1 MAKMNNLSPKRIQI
15 DKANARVVAA
25 VAGASF
31 LVAFSLIASKALL
44 SQRGYQGRV
53 IKAKEAAVKQLKA
66 NADASKQLT
75 TAYSAF
81 VGTPQNI
88 IGGNPSGSG
97 DRDGDNAKI
106 VLDALP
112 SKYDFPALVASLEK
126 LLSDPSYKIQSIT
139 GTDDEVNQQNASSAQ
154 SAAAIPMPF
163 EIDVSGNYGAI
174 QNLVG
179 TLERSIR
186 PIQVQKVSFT
196 ASNGGVNAQISAQT
210 YYQPEKSLTITKKD
224 VK

>member
-1 MAKMNNLSPKRIQI
+1 MAKVNNPSPKRLQI

-31 LVAFSLIASKALL
+31 LVVFSLVASKSLL
-44 SQRGYQGRV
+44 SQRSYQGRV
-53 IKAKEAAVKQLKA
+53 IKAKETAVKQLKS
-66 NADASKQLT
+66 NVDASKQLVSSYT
-75 TAYSAF
+75 AF
-81 VGTPQNI
+81 VSTPQNI
-88 IGGNPSGSG
+88 IGGNPNGSG
-97 DRDGDNAKI
+97 DRDGNNAKI

-126 LLSDPSYKIQSIT
+126 LLSDPSYKIQSIV
-139 GTDDEVNQQNASSAQ
+139 GTDDEVNQQNATQSSAP
-154 SAAAIPMPF
+154 IPMPF
-163 EIDVSGNYGAI
+163 EIDVTGNYTAI

-186 PIQVQKVSFT
+186 PIEVQKVSFT
-196 ASNGGVNAQISAQT
+196 ATSGGVNAQISAQT
-210 YYQPEKSLTITKKD
+210 FYQPEKSLTITKKD